1 MNFWKDTKEYERR
14 ADELDKVKIICSCG
28 HRVIVPMY
36 AKKKLC
42 DWCGY
47 WVYRDKKE
55 EFRDRLKQKMKE
67 VK

>member
-1 MNFWKDTKEYERR
+1 MNFKQDTREFERR
-14 ADELDKVKIICSCG
+14 ADELDKVKIICACG

-36 AKKKLC
+36 MKKKLC

-55 EFRDRLKQKMKE
+55 EFRDRLKQKIKE
-67 VK
+67 KN